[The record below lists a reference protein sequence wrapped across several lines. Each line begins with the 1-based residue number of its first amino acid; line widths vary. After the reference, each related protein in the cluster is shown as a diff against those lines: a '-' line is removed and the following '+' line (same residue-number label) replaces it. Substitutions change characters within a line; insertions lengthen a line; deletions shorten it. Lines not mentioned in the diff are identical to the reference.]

1 MDKFIIEGGSKLTG
15 KVKVEGA
22 KNASLALMPATL
34 LTNGTSVLN
43 NTPRL
48 RDVYTMIS
56 LMEKLGVNTS
66 FDDHKLSIKIE
77 KLISQNAPYEFVKKM
92 RASVYVLGPL
102 LTKYGKAKVSMP
114 GGCAWGPRP
123 INLHLEGLKKLG
135 AEIELEEG
143 YIIAKCKRLKG
154 TEINFEKVSVGATGN
169 LLMAATLAKGTTIL
183 NNAAMEPE
191 ITNLI
196 QFLNKM
202 GAKISG
208 ENTKKL
214 VIEGVDELYP
224 ATIDTIPDR
233 IEGGT
238 LLVAGAITN
247 SKFDLLNCNSDHINI
262 VIQKLKESGCKL
274 FINNDIVSLDA
285 SNSEINATDISTSE
299 YPGFPTDMQA
309 QWIAMMS
316 IANGKS
322 KVTDNIYIDRFNHVP
337 ELLRLGASIKMNKN
351 TAIITGVK
359 KLKGAKVMSTDLRAS
374 ACLVLAG
381 LVAKGTTE
389 VLRVYHLDRGY
400 QFIDEKLKKLGANIK
415 RVKGDEY

>member
-214 VIEGVDELYP
+214 VIEGVDELYS